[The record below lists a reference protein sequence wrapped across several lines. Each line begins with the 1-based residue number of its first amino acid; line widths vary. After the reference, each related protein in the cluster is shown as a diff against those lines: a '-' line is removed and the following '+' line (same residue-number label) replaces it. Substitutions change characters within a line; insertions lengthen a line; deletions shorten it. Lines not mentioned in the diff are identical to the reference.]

1 MRPFLKKYGYDFGIL
16 LDQQQ
21 SVGERYQVS
30 GIPALFIIDRTGTIR
45 THFVGV
51 RDEDALREALAKLG
65 IK

>member
-1 MRPFLKKYGYDFGIL
+1 M
-16 LDQQQ
+16 
-21 SVGERYQVS
+21 VGQRYQVS

-51 RDEDALREALAKLG
+51 RDEKTLREALAQAG